1 MLTLIKVYAIL
12 TIVSLIV
19 SGFSYSFSQFFNDSK
34 IINDIFIRSGVI
46 SIILVSIS
54 VLLILCLAIAKI
66 WSL

>member
-34 IINDIFIRSGVI
+34 IINDIFIRSSVI
-46 SIILVSIS
+46 SMILVSIS

>member
-34 IINDIFIRSGVI
+34 IINDIFIRSSVI